1 MQLFDSIVGTTFRWL
16 DVTPTSRIIARF
28 TADID
33 AVDDSLSE
41 VFLDLM
47 CESYLLKHSNSE
59 TGRIAA
65 STISLLIRFLAI
77 LIFTPLF
84 FIPGVLVGIIGVW
97 FQRIY
102 MVSQLSVK
110 REMSNASAPV
120 LGQ

>member
-1 MQLFDSIVGTTFRWL
+1 
-16 DVTPTSRIIARF
+16 
-28 TADID
+28 
-33 AVDDSLSE
+33 
-41 VFLDLM
+41 M
-47 CESYLLKHSNSE
+47 CESYLVKHSNSE

>member
-47 CESYLLKHSNSE
+47 CESYLVKHSNSE
-59 TGRIAA
+59 TGHIAA